1 FPAIKK
7 AGRSL
12 GPLFDCDSKA
22 LLAGAAGRGAAARG
36 LTHARAAGAAAR
48 AGRAGG
54 AGAHAAGRAGGAA
67 ARRAMLFLLVR
78 FPLGLADL
86 AVVVGVD
93 LVELVAARARGAGG
107 AAAG

>member
-48 AGRAGG
+48 AGRARGAG
-54 AGAHAAGRAGGAA
+54 AHAGAGRAGAHAAGRAGGAA

-86 AVVVGVD
+86 AVVVGV
-93 LVELVAARARGAGG
+93 
-107 AAAG
+107 